1 MIRRLIDRLVRR
13 GIREGLSR
21 GVLDG
26 NQVWVIVGGLAL
38 LAHLAG
44 RVLHREPEV
53 VFRELLEPG
62 EAISIFHEPRP

>member
-1 MIRRLIDRLVRR
+1 MIRRLVDRLVRR
-13 GIREGLSR
+13 GIRDGWSR

-26 NQVWVIVGGLAL
+26 NRAWVIVGGLAL

-53 VFRELLEPG
+53 VFRELLAPG
-62 EAISIFHEPRP
+62 EAISIVHESRS